1 VPFLGNLE
9 FYILNDG
16 HCKVDGG
23 GAFGL
28 VPRVLW
34 EPLIPIDVS
43 HRIPFALNSLL
54 IRSEGKTI
62 LVDTGYG
69 SKLNEKERHRLD
81 LQYPQ
86 GDLVAQLAS
95 LGVAADEVDIVVN
108 THLHA
113 DHCGGNTKLDQERLV
128 PTYPKAQFIIQRL
141 EWADAIAPN
150 ERTRATYLADNYVPL
165 QESGQLQL
173 ISGGVRVTNEVRTAI
188 TRGHTR
194 AHQVIIL
201 ESQGLTAIFVADMT
215 TLHYHLQRLAWVT
228 AYDVEPLES
237 IETKR
242 RWQQWVIDKDALIIF
257 QHDTQIPTGNLRPD
271 GRHFRVE
278 PIAVD

>member
-237 IETKR
+237 IVIKR